1 MRASNR
7 RPLCSRQDRPFGR
20 GGMTRRRTI
29 REFLVQVHAELRGI
43 GSIGTEKARL
53 ERDFPQV
60 SVRDIV
66 NESANYRIA
75 DPVVRPQSP
84 HLLADI
90 FRDVAEGMKG
100 DRSVRRNARLIFNQ
114 AMEIR
119 LRDLHQSAIGVIDDH
134 DFPRFQQVL

>member
-1 MRASNR
+1 MTAPNQR
-7 RPLCSRQDRPFGR
+7 RLCSPFGR
-20 GGMTRRRTI
+20 GGTTRRRTI
-29 REFLVQVHAELRGI
+29 REFLVQVHAELRVS
-43 GSIGTEKARL
+43 GSIGTEKTRL

-60 SVRDIV
+60 SVRDVV
-66 NESANYRIA
+66 NESANYRIT
-75 DPVVRPQSP
+75 DPVVRPQGS

-90 FRDVAEGMKG
+90 FRDVAKG
-100 DRSVRRNARLIFNQ
+100 VKRDRSVRRNARLIFNQ